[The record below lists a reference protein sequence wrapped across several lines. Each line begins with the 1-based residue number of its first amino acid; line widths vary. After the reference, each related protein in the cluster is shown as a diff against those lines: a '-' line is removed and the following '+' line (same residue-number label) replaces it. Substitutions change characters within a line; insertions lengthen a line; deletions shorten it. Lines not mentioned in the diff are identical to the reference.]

1 MRTKA
6 KDQIRLCDGSVM
18 TLAEALDARLVFVDK
33 GIGTSRKRQGE
44 RREMTV
50 YFAYTTFQGEK
61 YTWEI
66 GQKLYESRV
75 VKHGP
80 VSAHAEDPQ

>member
-1 MRTKA
+1 
-6 KDQIRLCDGSVM
+6 
-18 TLAEALDARLVFVDK
+18 
-33 GIGTSRKRQGE
+33 
-44 RREMTV
+44 MTV